1 MTLEQFLLQLPSGLS
16 PAALAITF
24 LGGILA
30 SALCPC
36 TLPAGLGVAGLAGV
50 SENQH
55 RHSGLEVSAAFFA
68 AIVVSL
74 TVLGAFAGQIGA
86 FATEAF
92 GRSWAAA
99 MAVLS
104 FAAAA
109 VAWRWPRMKYPALT
123 AWRQPGVLGAFGYG
137 LVFSVGTSVAPL
149 LVLLAVTAARGQP
162 KYGVLLAFVFGLG
175 RGLPFLVA
183 GVAGSALVAWT
194 RIGSWTRAIQVASTA
209 ALLLLGVYYGNVF
222 VALL

>member
-1 MTLEQFLLQLPSGLS
+1 MTLEEFLQ
-16 PAALAITF
+16 PAASGMTPATLAVTF

-50 SENQH
+50 SENRH
-55 RHSGLEVSAAFFA
+55 RHGGVQVAAAFFA
-68 AIVVSL
+68 AVVLSL
-74 TVLGAFAGQIGA
+74 TLLGAFAGQIGA
-86 FATEAF
+86 LATEAF
-92 GRSWAAA
+92 GRAWAGI

-104 FAAAA
+104 LAAAV
-109 VAWRWPRMKYPALT
+109 VAWRWPRMKYPTLT
-123 AWRQPGVLGAFGYG
+123 AWRRPGVLGTFGYG
-137 LVFSVGTSVAPL
+137 LVFSIGTSVAPL
-149 LVLLAVTAARGQP
+149 LVLLAVTAGQGDAR
-162 KYGVLLAFVFGLG
+162 YGVLLAFIFGLG

-194 RIGSWTRAIQVASTA
+194 RIGSWTRAIQVASSA
-209 ALLLLGVYYGNVF
+209 ALLALGIYYGNVF